1 MTKKS
6 AKSAKVQG
14 TNVQVQNVDNKVQ
27 NSNLISKVWNGTQ
40 YKEVKAVS
48 YEELVQIENSMLNT
62 YKENTKAVKDAVS
75 LYRKSLESA
84 VSDLKTLYYGFEK
97 SGKFGGLFGVDID
110 VKKHLD
116 ILVRLSGVEVEKL
129 FDVKFVASLFDVYTF
144 DCKEGGIQ
152 TLKAVRCR
160 KTDKTDFAKLES
172 SAEKVGFFIDIASTE
187 HTEKDKVYYW
197 KPITNFTAN
206 VVLKAVFALNKESIF
221 RIEKAAIKA
230 AKKAEARKLRKAA
243 KKAEK
248 AETEVKAEEA
258 M

>member
-1 MTKKS
+1 MAKKS
-6 AKSAKVQG
+6 AKSTEVQGTKVQG
-14 TNVQVQNVDNKVQ
+14 NEVDNKVQ
-27 NSNLISKVWNGTQ
+27 NSNLISKVWDGTQ
-40 YKEVKAVS
+40 YKEVQTTS
-48 YEELVQIENSMLNT
+48 YEELVQVENSMLNT

-84 VSDLKTLYYGFEK
+84 VSDIEKLYKGVSK
-97 SGKFGGLFGVDID
+97 GSLFGVDID

-129 FDVKFVASLFDVYTF
+129 FDVKFVASLFDVYSF

-160 KTDKTDFAKLES
+160 KTDKTDFAKLEAN
-172 SAEKVGFFIDIASTE
+172 AEKVGFFIDIASTE

-206 VVLKAVFALNKESIF
+206 IVLKAVFALNKESIF

-230 AKKAEARKLRKAA
+230 AKKAETRKARKSA

-248 AETEVKAEEA
+248 AETETKAEEA
-258 M
+258 KLV

>member
-1 MTKKS
+1 MAKKS
-6 AKSAKVQG
+6 AKSTEVQG
-14 TNVQVQNVDNKVQ
+14 TNVQVENVDNKVQ
-27 NSNLISKVWNGTQ
+27 NSNLISKVWDGTQ

-48 YEELVQIENSMLNT
+48 YEELVQIENSMNET
-62 YKENTKAVKDAVS
+62 YKQSTKEIKDAVS

-84 VSDLKTLYYGFEK
+84 VSDIEKLYKGVSK
-97 SGKFGGLFGVDID
+97 GSLFGVDID

-144 DCKEGGIQ
+144 DCKDGGVK

-206 VVLKAVFALNKESIF
+206 VVLKAVFALNQESIF

-230 AKKAEARKLRKAA
+230 AKKAEARKARKAA

-248 AETEVKAEEA
+248 AETETKTEEA
-258 M
+258 K

>member
-1 MTKKS
+1 MAKKS
-6 AKSAKVQG
+6 AKSTKVQG
-14 TNVQVQNVDNKVQ
+14 TNVQSQSVDNKVPG
-27 NSNLISKVWNGTQ
+27 SNLISKVWNGTQ

-48 YEELVQIENSMLNT
+48 YEDLVQIENSMNET
-62 YKENTKAVKDAVS
+62 YKQSTKEIKDAVS

-84 VSDLKTLYYGFEK
+84 ITDIEKLYKGVAK
-97 SGKFGGLFGVDID
+97 GSLFGVDID

-116 ILVRLSGVEVEKL
+116 ILVRLSGVEIEKL

-187 HTEKDKVYYW
+187 HTDKDKVYYW

-230 AKKAEARKLRKAA
+230 AKKAEARKARKAA

-248 AETEVKAEEA
+248 AETEAKTEETK
-258 M
+258 

>member
-1 MTKKS
+1 MTKKNE
-6 AKSAKVQG
+6 KSTKVQG
-14 TNVQVQNVDNKVQ
+14 TNVQSQSVDNKVQ
-27 NSNLISKVWNGTQ
+27 GSNLISKVWNGTQ

-48 YEELVQIENSMLNT
+48 YEELVQIENSMNET
-62 YKENTKAVKDAVS
+62 YKQSTKEIKDAVS

-84 VSDLKTLYYGFEK
+84 VSDIEKLYKGVTK
-97 SGKFGGLFGVDID
+97 GSLFGVDID

-116 ILVRLSGVEVEKL
+116 ILVRLSGVDVEKL

-160 KTDKTDFAKLES
+160 KTDKTDFSKLES
-172 SAEKVGFFIDIASTE
+172 SAEKVGFYIDIASTE

-230 AKKAEARKLRKAA
+230 AKKAKARKAA

-248 AETEVKAEEA
+248 AEAGVKAEETK
-258 M
+258 

>member
-1 MTKKS
+1 MAKKNE
-6 AKSAKVQG
+6 KSTKVQG

-48 YEELVQIENSMLNT
+48 YEELVQIENSVLNT

-84 VSDLKTLYYGFEK
+84 VSDIEKLYKGVAK
-97 SGKFGGLFGVDID
+97 GSLFGVDID

-116 ILVRLSGVEVEKL
+116 ILVRLSGVDVEKL
-129 FDVKFVASLFDVYTF
+129 FDVKFVASLFDVYAF
-144 DCKEGGIQ
+144 DCKDGRVQ

-172 SAEKVGFFIDIASTE
+172 SAEKVGFYIDIASTE
-187 HTEKDKVYYW
+187 HTEKDKVFYW

-206 VVLKAVFALNKESIF
+206 VVLKAVFALNKESVF

-230 AKKAEARKLRKAA
+230 AKKAEARKARKAA
-243 KKAEK
+243 KK
-248 AETEVKAEEA
+248 AETEVKAEESK
-258 M
+258 

>member
-6 AKSAKVQG
+6 AKGTKVQG
-14 TNVQVQNVDNKVQ
+14 TKVQGNEVDNKVQ
-27 NSNLISKVWNGTQ
+27 SSNLISKVWDGTQ

-62 YKENTKAVKDAVS
+62 YKENTKAVKDVVS

-84 VSDLKTLYYGFEK
+84 VSDIEKLYKGVTK
-97 SGKFGGLFGVDID
+97 GSLFGVDID

-116 ILVRLSGVEVEKL
+116 ILVRLSGVDIEKL
-129 FDVKFVASLFDVYTF
+129 FDVKFVASLFDVYSF

-187 HTEKDKVYYW
+187 HTEKDKVFYW

-206 VVLKAVFALNKESIF
+206 VVLKAVFALNSESVF

-230 AKKAEARKLRKAA
+230 AKKAEARKARKAA

-258 M
+258 K

>member
-1 MTKKS
+1 MAKKNE
-6 AKSAKVQG
+6 KSTKVQG
-14 TNVQVQNVDNKVQ
+14 ANVQVQDVDNKVQ
-27 NSNLISKVWNGTQ
+27 NSNLISKVWDGTQ
-40 YKEVKAVS
+40 YKEVQTAS
-48 YEELVQIENSMLNT
+48 YEELVQVENSMLNT

-84 VSDLKTLYYGFEK
+84 VCDIEKLYKGVSK
-97 SGKFGGLFGVDID
+97 GSLFGVDID

-116 ILVRLSGVEVEKL
+116 ILVRLSGVDVEKL

-144 DCKEGGIQ
+144 DCKEGGVQ

-197 KPITNFTAN
+197 KPITNFTPN
-206 VVLKAVFALNKESIF
+206 LVLKVVFALNKESVF
-221 RIEKAAIKA
+221 RIEKEALKA
-230 AKKAEARKLRKAA
+230 AKKAANRKAKKAA

-248 AETEVKAEEA
+248 AETETKAEETK
-258 M
+258 

>member
-6 AKSAKVQG
+6 AKSTEVQG
-14 TNVQVQNVDNKVQ
+14 ANVQVKEVDNKVQ
-27 NSNLISKVWNGTQ
+27 NSNLISRVWDGTR
-40 YKEVKAVS
+40 YKEVKAAS
-48 YEELVQIENSMLNT
+48 YEELVQIENSMNET
-62 YKENTKAVKDAVS
+62 YKQSTKEIKDAVS

-84 VSDLKTLYYGFEK
+84 VTDIEKLYKGDTK
-97 SGKFGGLFGVDID
+97 GSLFGVDID

-116 ILVRLSGVEVEKL
+116 VLVRLSGVDVAKL

-160 KTDKTDFAKLES
+160 KTDKTDFSKLES
-172 SAEKVGFFIDIASTE
+172 SAERVGFFIDIASTE
-187 HTEKDKVYYW
+187 HTEKDKAYYW

-230 AKKAEARKLRKAA
+230 AKKAEARKARKSA
-243 KKAEK
+243 KKAEN
-248 AETEVKAEEA
+248 AETETKAEEA
-258 M
+258 K

>member
-1 MTKKS
+1 MAKKS
-6 AKSAKVQG
+6 AKSTEVQG

-27 NSNLISKVWNGTQ
+27 SSNLISKVWNGTQ

-48 YEELVQIENSMLNT
+48 YEELVQIENSMNET
-62 YKENTKAVKDAVS
+62 YKQSTKEIKDAVS

-84 VSDLKTLYYGFEK
+84 VTDIEKLYKGVSK
-97 SGKFGGLFGVDID
+97 GSLFGVDID

-187 HTEKDKVYYW
+187 HTEKDKVFYW

-206 VVLKAVFALNKESIF
+206 VVLKAVFALNKESVF

-230 AKKAEARKLRKAA
+230 AKKAEARKARKAA

-248 AETEVKAEEA
+248 AETEAKTEEA
-258 M
+258 K

>member
-1 MTKKS
+1 MAKKS
-6 AKSAKVQG
+6 AKSTEVQG

-27 NSNLISKVWNGTQ
+27 NSNLISKVWDGIK

-62 YKENTKAVKDAVS
+62 YRENTKAVKDAVS

-84 VSDLKTLYYGFEK
+84 VADIEKLYKGVAK
-97 SGKFGGLFGVDID
+97 GSLFDVDID

-116 ILVRLSGVEVEKL
+116 VLVRLSGVDVEKL

-144 DCKEGGIQ
+144 DCKEGGVQ

-160 KTDKTDFAKLES
+160 KTDKTDFSKLES

-230 AKKAEARKLRKAA
+230 AKKAEARKARKAA
-243 KKAEK
+243 KKAKTETK
-248 AETEVKAEEA
+248 AGEA
-258 M
+258 K

>member
-6 AKSAKVQG
+6 AKSTEVQG

-27 NSNLISKVWNGTQ
+27 SANLISKVWDGTQ

-84 VSDLKTLYYGFEK
+84 VSDIEKLYKGVAK
-97 SGKFGGLFGVDID
+97 GSLFGVDID

-116 ILVRLSGVEVEKL
+116 ILVRLSGVDIDKL
-129 FDVKFVASLFDVYTF
+129 FDIRFVASLFDVYTF
-144 DCKEGGIQ
+144 ECKDGGIQ

-187 HTEKDKVYYW
+187 HTEKDNVFYW

-230 AKKAEARKLRKAA
+230 AKKAEARKARKSA

-248 AETEVKAEEA
+248 AETETKAEEA
-258 M
+258 K

>member
-1 MTKKS
+1 MAKKS
-6 AKSAKVQG
+6 AKSTEVQG
-14 TNVQVQNVDNKVQ
+14 TKVQVENVENKVQ
-27 NSNLISKVWNGTQ
+27 SSNLISKVWNGTQ

-48 YEELVQIENSMLNT
+48 YEELVQIENSMNET
-62 YKENTKAVKDAVS
+62 YKQSTKEIKDAVS

-84 VSDLKTLYYGFEK
+84 VTDIEKLYKGVTK
-97 SGKFGGLFGVDID
+97 GSLFGVDID

-129 FDVKFVASLFDVYTF
+129 FDIKFVASLFDVYTF

-160 KTDKTDFAKLES
+160 KTDKTDYAKLES

-230 AKKAEARKLRKAA
+230 AKKAEARKARKAA

-248 AETEVKAEEA
+248 AGTETKTEETK
-258 M
+258 

>member
-1 MTKKS
+1 
-6 AKSAKVQG
+6 
-14 TNVQVQNVDNKVQ
+14 
-27 NSNLISKVWNGTQ
+27 VWNGTQ

-48 YEELVQIENSMLNT
+48 YEELVQIENSMNET
-62 YKENTKAVKDAVS
+62 YKQSTKEIKDAVS

-84 VSDLKTLYYGFEK
+84 VSDIEKLYKGIAK
-97 SGKFGGLFGVDID
+97 GSLFGLDID

-116 ILVRLSGVEVEKL
+116 TLVKLSGVEAEKL
-129 FDVKFVASLFDVYTF
+129 FDVKFVSSLFDVYTF
-144 DCKEGGIQ
+144 DCKEGGVQ

-160 KTDKTDFAKLES
+160 KTDKTDFAKLEA
-172 SAEKVGFFIDIASTE
+172 SAEKVGFYIDIASTE
-187 HTEKDKVYYW
+187 HTDKDKVYYW

-230 AKKAEARKLRKAA
+230 AKKSANRKAKKAA

-248 AETEVKAEEA
+248 AETEAKTEETK
-258 M
+258 

>member
-1 MTKKS
+1 MAKKS
-6 AKSAKVQG
+6 AKSTEVQG
-14 TNVQVQNVDNKVQ
+14 TNVQVENVDNKVQ
-27 NSNLISKVWNGTQ
+27 SSNLISKVWNGTQ

-48 YEELVQIENSMLNT
+48 YEDLVQIENSMNET
-62 YKENTKAVKDAVS
+62 YKQSTKEIKDAVS

-84 VSDLKTLYYGFEK
+84 VSDIEKLYKGVTK
-97 SGKFGGLFGVDID
+97 GSLFGVDID

-144 DCKEGGIQ
+144 DNKESGVQ

-160 KTDKTDFAKLES
+160 KTDKTDYAKLES
-172 SAEKVGFFIDIASTE
+172 SAEKVGFYIDIAGTE

-206 VVLKAVFALNKESIF
+206 VVLKAVFALNNESIF

-230 AKKAEARKLRKAA
+230 AKKAEARKARKAA

-248 AETEVKAEEA
+248 AGTEVQAEETK
-258 M
+258 

>member
-1 MTKKS
+1 MAKKS
-6 AKSAKVQG
+6 AKGTEVQG
-14 TNVQVQNVDNKVQ
+14 TNVQIQNVDNKVQ
-27 NSNLISKVWNGTQ
+27 NDSLISKVWDGTQ
-40 YKEVKAVS
+40 YKEIKAVS
-48 YEELVQIENSMLNT
+48 YEEMVQIENSMLNT

-84 VSDLKTLYYGFEK
+84 VCDIEKLYKGVSK
-97 SGKFGGLFGVDID
+97 GSLFGVDID

-116 ILVRLSGVEVEKL
+116 ILVHLSGVDVEKL

-160 KTDKTDFAKLES
+160 KTDKTDFSKLES

-187 HTEKDKVYYW
+187 HTEKDKVFYW

-230 AKKAEARKLRKAA
+230 AKKAEARKARKAA

-248 AETEVKAEEA
+248 AETEAKAEETK
-258 M
+258 

>member
-1 MTKKS
+1 MAKKS
-6 AKSAKVQG
+6 AKSTEVQG
-14 TNVQVQNVDNKVQ
+14 TNVQVENVENKVQ
-27 NSNLISKVWNGTQ
+27 SSNLISKVWNGAQ

-48 YEELVQIENSMLNT
+48 YEELVQVENSMNET
-62 YKENTKAVKDAVS
+62 YKQSTKEIKDAVS

-84 VSDLKTLYYGFEK
+84 VTDIEKLYKGVSK
-97 SGKFGGLFGVDID
+97 GSLFGVDID

-144 DCKEGGIQ
+144 DNKESGVQ

-230 AKKAEARKLRKAA
+230 AKKAEARKARKAA
-243 KKAEK
+243 KNAEK
-248 AETEVKAEEA
+248 AGTEVQAEETK
-258 M
+258 

>member
-1 MTKKS
+1 MAKKS
-6 AKSAKVQG
+6 AKSTEVQG
-14 TNVQVQNVDNKVQ
+14 TNVQVENVDNKVQ
-27 NSNLISKVWNGTQ
+27 SSNLISKVWNGTQ

-48 YEELVQIENSMLNT
+48 YEELVQIENSMNET
-62 YKENTKAVKDAVS
+62 YKQSTKEIKDAVF

-84 VSDLKTLYYGFEK
+84 ITDIEKLYKGVAK
-97 SGKFGGLFGVDID
+97 GSLFGVDID

-116 ILVRLSGVEVEKL
+116 ILVHLSGVEVEKL

-144 DCKEGGIQ
+144 DNKESGVQ

-172 SAEKVGFFIDIASTE
+172 SAEKVGFYIDIASTE

-197 KPITNFTAN
+197 KPITNFTPN
-206 VVLKAVFALNKESIF
+206 VVLKAVFALNKESVF

-230 AKKAEARKLRKAA
+230 AKKAANRKAKKAA

-248 AETEVKAEEA
+248 ADASTEAQTEETK
-258 M
+258 